1 MKYQLI
7 TPEKVISSGEA
18 NSISLPTRSNGYIT
32 ILEHHM
38 PLISSLG
45 VGELVVTH
53 NGEEKLFVTDG
64 GFVEITASGDVKILT
79 DYASAA
85 EHLNEAEI
93 EAAQARAANLI
104 HEHKTHDDITN
115 ASLVA
120 SLERE
125 LAKLKVVRKH
135 RAR

>member
-7 TPEKVISSGEA
+7 TPEKVISSGDA
-18 NSISLPTRSNGYIT
+18 QSISLPTRSNGYIT
-32 ILEHHM
+32 ILDHHM
-38 PLISSLG
+38 PLISSVG
-45 VGELVVTH
+45 VGELVITQ
-53 NGEEKLFVTDG
+53 NGTEQLFVTDG
-64 GFVEITASGDVKILT
+64 GYVEITMSGDVKILT
-79 DYASAA
+79 DYSSAA

-93 EAAQARAANLI
+93 EAAQERAKNLI
-104 HEHKTHDDITN
+104 HEHKVHDDITN

-135 RAR
+135 RSR